1 MSLARAVALLA
12 SLAFA
17 SPAAAQTPPPSAVA
31 EEIGPWRLG
40 CVADR
45 MTDRLACQ
53 LRHRDWV
60 ERPSGGAPGLAL
72 EIVERGG
79 RLVPAVTARDL
90 SLEGASRGLLAFT
103 GTAQIRFDQNPMA
116 EMPCGLEG
124 RSLVCAP
131 RAADA
136 ERVAGELA
144 TARRALVRIAGLSGP
159 QGEPAE
165 LPLADTRAALERYRR
180 HVPAG
185 AAPPPPAQ
193 GFDLPELLGRLQRL
207 LGQ

>member
-1 MSLARAVALLA
+1 MTAARAFVLLA
-12 SLAFA
+12 SFA
-17 SPAAAQTPPPSAVA
+17 AALPAAAQTPSAVA

-53 LRHRDWV
+53 VRHRDWV
-60 ERPSGGAPGLAL
+60 AQPAGGAPGLAL
-72 EIVERGG
+72 EVIERGG

-103 GTAQIRFDQNPMA
+103 GTAQIRFDQNAMA

-131 RAADA
+131 RAAEA

-180 HVPAG
+180 LVPAG
-185 AAPPPPAQ
+185 TVPPPAP
-193 GFDLPELLGRLQRL
+193 GGLDLPELLGRLQRL